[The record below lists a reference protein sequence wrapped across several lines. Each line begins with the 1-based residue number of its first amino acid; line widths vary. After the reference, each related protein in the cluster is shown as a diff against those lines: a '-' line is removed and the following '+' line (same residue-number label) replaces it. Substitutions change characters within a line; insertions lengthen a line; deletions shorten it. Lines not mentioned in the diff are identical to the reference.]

1 MLFKTEWMEKTLR
14 LTMYF
19 LVPLLVYQSH
29 VKMVTWLSVE
39 FIRIYNV
46 SFLVLV
52 FFVIWMLKLT
62 RRQNGFKTTPTDFL
76 ILFIALIVPN
86 LPDAHIQSYQMGL
99 FAAKIIALLF
109 SYEVLV
115 GELRGELYGFTLTII
130 AALLVVWVRGLV

>member
-1 MLFKTEWMEKTLR
+1 MLFKSEWMEKSLR
-14 LTMYF
+14 LAVYF
-19 LVPLLVYQSH
+19 VVPLLVYQSH
-29 VKMVTWLSVE
+29 VKMVSWMNADFL
-39 FIRIYNV
+39 RIYNV
-46 SFLVLV
+46 SFLFLV

-86 LPDAHIQSYQMGL
+86 LPDAQIQSYQMGL

-115 GELRGELYGFTLTII
+115 GELRGELHGFSLTII
-130 AALLVVWVRGLV
+130 SALLVISVRGIV

>member
-1 MLFKTEWMEKTLR
+1 MVSWMS
-14 LTMYF
+14 F
-19 LVPLLVYQSH
+19 
-29 VKMVTWLSVE
+29 E
-39 FIRIYNV
+39 FVRIYNL
-46 SFLVLV
+46 SFLFLV

-86 LPDAHIQSYQMGL
+86 LPDAQIQSYQMGL

-115 GELRGELYGFTLTII
+115 GELRGELHGFSLTII
-130 AALLVVWVRGLV
+130 SALLVVWVRGLV